1 VAGGRP
7 TALTEDLIP
16 RAAEVAAICPS
27 HRAIGRAIGVHH
39 CTVRDWIQKGEDP
52 NSPELFQR
60 FSAAIHEAL
69 LMAEI
74 RLADKVATGEP
85 KDAAWMLTHS
95 PFFRDEWSDA
105 AAERRAIQRTLA
117 GVVAAIDAAGLA
129 DEQRT
134 RLLLTIQAQG
144 LGVQA
149 DAGS

>member
-1 VAGGRP
+1 
-7 TALTEDLIP
+7 
-16 RAAEVAAICPS
+16 
-27 HRAIGRAIGVHH
+27 
-39 CTVRDWIQKGEDP
+39 
-52 NSPELFQR
+52 
-60 FSAAIHEAL
+60 
-69 LMAEI
+69 MAEI

-105 AAERRAIQRTLA
+105 AAERRAVQRTLT

-134 RLLLTIQAQG
+134 RLLLTLQAQG